1 MRVHMDCEGCAVKIK
16 KALGKLKGVDSVD
29 VDMRMQKV
37 TVMGWAASDQK
48 KMLERVT
55 KSGKRAELWPY
66 PYKPDNQ
73 FYYEYYATGHS
84 SSYNYY
90 KHGNGGHDHGYYQPP
105 PYSTLGMDNDKD
117 NYANIERNGNT
128 AASLIHFLKPVNT
141 NWEEYHASSRPLSR
155 SKEWLHHPCPH

>member
-1 MRVHMDCEGCAVKIK
+1 MAILEMRVHMDCEGCAVKIK

-48 KMLERVT
+48 KMLERVR

-73 FYYEYYATGHS
+73 FYYEYYEREPTITYHATGHS

-90 KHGNGGHDHGYYQPP
+90 KHGNDGHDHGYYQPP
-105 PYSTLGMDNDKD
+105 PYSTLVDEQ
-117 NYANIERNGNT
+117 ANSIFSDEN
-128 AASLIHFLKPVNT
+128 P
-141 NWEEYHASSRPLSR
+141 HACSIM
-155 SKEWLHHPCPH
+155 

>member
-48 KMLERVT
+48 KMLETAR

-66 PYKPDNQ
+66 PYNQ
-73 FYYEYYATGHS
+73 FYYEYYERQPTITYHATGHS

-90 KHGNGGHDHGYYQPP
+90 KHGNDGHDHGYYQPP
-105 PYSTLGMDNDKD
+105 PYSTLVDEQ
-117 NYANIERNGNT
+117 ANSIFSDEN
-128 AASLIHFLKPVNT
+128 P
-141 NWEEYHASSRPLSR
+141 HACSI
-155 SKEWLHHPCPH
+155 